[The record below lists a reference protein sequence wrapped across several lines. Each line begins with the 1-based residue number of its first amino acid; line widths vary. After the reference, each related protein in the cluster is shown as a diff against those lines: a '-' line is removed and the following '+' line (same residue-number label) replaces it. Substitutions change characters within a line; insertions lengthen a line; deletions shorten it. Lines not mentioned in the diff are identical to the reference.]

1 MLLGCEE
8 VYELKKMTEGG
19 ITGHLIGYALPMI
32 FGNIFQLTYNRSEE
46 RRVGKEC

>member
-8 VYELKKMTEGG
+8 VCGLKKMTEGG

-32 FGNIFQLTYNRSEE
+32 FGNIFQLTYNAVDSDRKS
-46 RRVGKEC
+46 VV